1 MPGRRRLYIYKT
13 IKFGGFG
20 GFCDK
25 CIYCREK
32 KSFMLLQAL
41 DELFLITGTLVIIF
55 PGAHN
60 NQSEFNKF
68 PLEQKITCFITDINI
83 FPLLK

>member
-32 KSFMLLQAL
+32 
-41 DELFLITGTLVIIF
+41 IF
-55 PGAHN
+55 YVTASLRRAVSYYWNFSDHFSGSTQ
-60 NQSEFNKF
+60 QS
-68 PLEQKITCFITDINI
+68 IGI
-83 FPLLK
+83 